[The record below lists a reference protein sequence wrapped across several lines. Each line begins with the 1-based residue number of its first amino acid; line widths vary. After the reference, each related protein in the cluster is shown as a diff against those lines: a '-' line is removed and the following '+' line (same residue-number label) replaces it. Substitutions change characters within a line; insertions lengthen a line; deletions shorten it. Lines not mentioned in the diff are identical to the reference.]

1 MGPKR
6 PERHL
11 TEHRREPQLELR
23 RREPKPP
30 VPELPEFGLPEFG
43 LPEFGLPESRP
54 FEPRPFE
61 PRPFEPRVAEP
72 RLAEFR
78 LAESGPV
85 ERELVR
91 LVRGLRAEQQ
101 EREQTLRPALQP
113 TGPVVQRAAAA
124 HRPEVGVAGGVVN

>member
-43 LPEFGLPESRP
+43 LPES
-54 FEPRPFE
+54 RPFE